1 VFHSTFAPVPQN
13 DHIEIRNESRSQP
26 LERCNAKSTSRLI
39 CIILF
44 VFGERFGKAQRA
56 ERCGASVKRCNAAK
70 RRQNQ
75 TLRAGT
81 VFRPT
86 ASGPLTVAP
95 LRSAGLSLYDRR
107 LSPAKWCRL
116 NATCSRPTKGATL
129 CLRLIPQRS

>member
-1 VFHSTFAPVPQN
+1 MFRSTFAPVPQN

-75 TLRAGT
+75 PLRAGT
-81 VFRPT
+81 VSLPPHCVRT
-86 ASGPLTVAP
+86 LD
-95 LRSAGLSLYDRR
+95 RS
-107 LSPAKWCRL
+107 P
-116 NATCSRPTKGATL
+116 ATL
-129 CLRLIPQRS
+129 CGSFLVRQKTVSGKMVQIKRDVL